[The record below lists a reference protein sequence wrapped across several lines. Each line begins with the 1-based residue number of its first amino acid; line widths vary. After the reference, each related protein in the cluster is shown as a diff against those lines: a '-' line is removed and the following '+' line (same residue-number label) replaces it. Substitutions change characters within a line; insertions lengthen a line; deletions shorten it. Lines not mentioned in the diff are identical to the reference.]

1 MYTSTIKIRFAF
13 IYYVYLILNSDMSSL
28 DYPLLSMPLYTLGP
42 RNSIISS
49 ALSSNTIKS
58 LYDSIILI
66 LLLSSPSIPRN
77 RRSSTKVKSAPT

>member
-1 MYTSTIKIRFAF
+1 
-13 IYYVYLILNSDMSSL
+13 MSSL